1 MIIVSLF
8 TIWRTQACYNEST
21 ANESTVRSRQLP
33 GEVQVMKKTRKK
45 LTFAAVAAGAALA
58 AGLTACHE
66 TVYGPP
72 EVPQVQS
79 GEAGTDNPSVEAAE
93 SMTAQP
99 AFETPEDGSTVEP
112 AVQEIIHGEQ
122 EQTEVIPEALYGPP
136 PDSWFEDEYDPEQ
149 NMIEDVYGPP
159 DGI

>member
-1 MIIVSLF
+1 
-8 TIWRTQACYNEST
+8 
-21 ANESTVRSRQLP
+21 
-33 GEVQVMKKTRKK
+33 MKKTRKR

-72 EVPQVQS
+72 EVPTVQS

-99 AFETPEDGSTVEP
+99 ASDISGDGSQTGTT
-112 AVQEIIHGEQ
+112 VQEIIPGEQ
-122 EQTEVIPEALYGPP
+122 KEIEIIPEALYGPP

>member
-1 MIIVSLF
+1 
-8 TIWRTQACYNEST
+8 
-21 ANESTVRSRQLP
+21 
-33 GEVQVMKKTRKK
+33 MKKTRKR

-72 EVPQVQS
+72 EVPKVQS
-79 GEAGTDNPSVEAAE
+79 GEAGTEDPSVEAAAAV
-93 SMTAQP
+93 TAQP
-99 AFETPEDGSTVEP
+99 ASETPEDGSTTGSTI
-112 AVQEIIHGEQ
+112 QEIIHGEQ
-122 EQTEVIPEALYGPP
+122 EQTVVIPEALYGPP
-136 PDSWFEDEYDPEQ
+136 PDSWFEEEYDPEQ

>member
-8 TIWRTQACYNEST
+8 TIWRTQACYNESI
-21 ANESTVRSRQLP
+21 ANESTVTQ
-33 GEVQVMKKTRKK
+33 Q
-45 LTFAAVAAGAALA
+45 AAVAAGAALA

-72 EVPQVQS
+72 EVPTVQS
-79 GEAGTDNPSVEAAE
+79 GEAGTDNPSVEAAA